1 MKRLVSVIIFILF
14 TTMFFANI
22 KNPDK
27 PLKGEWDFKLKRVW
41 IIKSAGGEEFANPRQ
56 LLVSGDGTI
65 YVYDDKRLKFYI
77 LDPDGKNI
85 NTFGKKGEGPGEI
98 QQMEQTQLFL
108 VKNKLIAIDGAR
120 LHYFTREGKYINSV
134 VNTGPQRPTFFI
146 NENEYI
152 SSPIFINLNAPDSE
166 GKIKHYNIKTKQEK
180 VISEFSLFNK
190 GYVETPAGRRTIVV
204 VGITPMMVNGYDGS
218 KIYFGKNDSFEINVV
233 DLKGKKY
240 NSFGIKREKEKYPE
254 EPLRQRFNELAS
266 KPSKEMVDSII
277 KSLPR
282 EYTFFNRIEV
292 YNDLIYVFIPDLDD
306 KNPRKLDIFSA
317 EGKYLYRGYLSFGK
331 NMSALLSPL
340 HTLIIKNGYLYI
352 ALENEEGEIFI
363 AKYKINLPKKNRRG

>member
-1 MKRLVSVIIFILF
+1 MEVNMKNLVSAILFILF
-14 TTMFFANI
+14 TTMFFAGI
-22 KNPDK
+22 INPDK
-27 PLKGEWDFKLKRVW
+27 PLKGEWDFKLKNVW
-41 IIKSAGGEEFANPRQ
+41 IIKSAGGEELANPRQ

-77 LDPDGKNI
+77 LNPEGKTI

-98 QQMEQTQLFL
+98 QQMERTQLFL
-108 VKNKLIAIDGAR
+108 VKNKLIAVDGGR

-134 VNTGPQRPTFFI
+134 VNTGRRGPTFFI
-146 NENEYI
+146 NDNEYI
-152 SSPIFINLNAPDSE
+152 SSPIFINLNAPDGK

-180 VISEFSLFNK
+180 VISEFSLFKK
-190 GYVETPAGRRTIVV
+190 GYVETPVGRRTIVV

-254 EPLRQRFNELAS
+254 EPLRERFNELAS
-266 KPSKEMVDSII
+266 KPSKEIVDSII
-277 KSLPR
+277 KSLPK
-282 EYTFFNRIEV
+282 EYTYFNRIEV
-292 YNDLIYVFIPDLDD
+292 YNGLIYVFIPDFDH

-317 EGKYLYRGYLSFGK
+317 EGKYTAAHPYNKKRLSLYGPGK
-331 NMSALLSPL
+331 
-340 HTLIIKNGYLYI
+340 
-352 ALENEEGEIFI
+352 
-363 AKYKINLPKKNRRG
+363 